1 MAQKILKI
9 IESGNSPPFYLT
21 RPLIRN
27 GHDLVMITIVKSKRK
42 AKIRGKKEMEQFGE
56 SPNLTR
62 PSEAVTSDTFHYV
75 LFLHILNNATVD

>member
-27 GHDLVMITIVKSKRK
+27 GHDLVMITIVKSKKK

-56 SPNLTR
+56 SSNLTG
-62 PSEAVTSDTFHYV
+62 PSEVLTSDTYISLCF
-75 LFLHILNNATVD
+75 ILTHT